1 MKLANSV
8 WINKD
13 LDVKSEYIDTL
24 SKYYNPEVYQTNFD
38 SSGKKNICK

>member
-13 LDVKSEYIDTL
+13 LDVKSEYFD
-24 SKYYNPEVYQTNFD
+24 KVYGSFYFENQEDPVFF
-38 SSGKKNICK
+38 